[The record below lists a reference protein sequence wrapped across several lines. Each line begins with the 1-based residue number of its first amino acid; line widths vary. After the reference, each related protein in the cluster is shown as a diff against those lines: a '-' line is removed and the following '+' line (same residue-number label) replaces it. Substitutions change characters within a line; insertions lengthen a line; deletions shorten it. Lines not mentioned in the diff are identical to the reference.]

1 MTNVETST
9 SRLMYV
15 HPVIFDY
22 KNMTHE
28 PSTTDGE
35 PTDRPNKR
43 TNGLTDP
50 NKDACIYKSEEKWG
64 FYKKNNHQNQNCRQS
79 LLPTALKQSAVQ
91 TKPTVLLFNSPF
103 NQQQQFD
110 LQREEKIIE
119 FGSHS
124 FLSRDKTGQDGKSK

>member
-1 MTNVETST
+1 
-9 SRLMYV
+9 MYV

-50 NKDACIYKSEEKWG
+50 NKDALMYKREQKWG
-64 FYKKNNHQNQNCRQS
+64 FYKKKKTS
-79 LLPTALKQSAVQ
+79 KF
-91 TKPTVLLFNSPF
+91 PTVLITNSPSAVSSPIQT
-103 NQQQQFD
+103 NSASIQQS
-110 LQREEKIIE
+110 L
-119 FGSHS
+119 
-124 FLSRDKTGQDGKSK
+124 